1 MSAQNKTALIRNAA
15 IAALIGST
23 VGGATGLWSLRAPA
37 ATTTTTTTT
46 TAAPAPVVTAATP
59 VVTAAV
65 PMVTDEAPVV
75 TVPAAAADSPKVS
88 ATARTNTAAPSL
100 PPPVPAT
107 VQSATTA
114 PTADTTRD
122 HEDVLQRAGRLAR
135 RPDVAAL
142 VALRE
147 DVVRRAAERGLADSQ
162 PVKTELDELDR
173 RLSEARMLQLKL
185 DAEELRKA
193 DSKRPR

>member
-37 ATTTTTTTT
+37 VTTTTT

-75 TVPAAAADSPKVS
+75 TVPAVAADSPKVS

-107 VQSATTA
+107 AQSATTA

>member
-23 VGGATGLWSLRAPA
+23 VGAATGLWSLRAPTA
-37 ATTTTTTTT
+37 TTTTTTT
-46 TAAPAPVVTAATP
+46 TAAPAPVITAAAP
-59 VVTAAV
+59 VVTAA
-65 PMVTDEAPVV
+65 APVV
-75 TVPAAAADSPKVS
+75 TAATAAADSPKVS
-88 ATARTNTAAPSL
+88 VTARTNTAAPSL
-100 PPPVPAT
+100 SPPVQAT
-107 VQSATTA
+107 VQSETTA
-114 PTADTTRD
+114 PPADTTRD
-122 HEDVLQRAGRLAR
+122 DENVLQRAGRLAR

-142 VALRE
+142 LALRE
-147 DVVRRAAERGLADSQ
+147 DVARRAAERGLADSQ

>member
-65 PMVTDEAPVV
+65 PMVTAEAPVV

-107 VQSATTA
+107 VQSAATA

>member
-23 VGGATGLWSLRAPA
+23 VGAATGLWSLRAPTA
-37 ATTTTTTTT
+37 TTTTTTT
-46 TAAPAPVVTAATP
+46 TAAPAPVITAAAP
-59 VVTAAV
+59 VVTAA
-65 PMVTDEAPVV
+65 T
-75 TVPAAAADSPKVS
+75 AAADSPKVS
-88 ATARTNTAAPSL
+88 VTARTNTAAPSL
-100 PPPVPAT
+100 PSPVQAT
-107 VQSATTA
+107 VQSETTA
-114 PTADTTRD
+114 PAADTTRD
-122 HEDVLQRAGRLAR
+122 DEDVLQRAGRLAR

-142 VALRE
+142 LALRE
-147 DVVRRAAERGLADSQ
+147 DVMRRAAERGLTDSQ

>member
-23 VGGATGLWSLRAPA
+23 VGAAIGLWSLRAPT

-46 TAAPAPVVTAATP
+46 TAAPAPVITAAAP
-59 VVTAAV
+59 VVTAA
-65 PMVTDEAPVV
+65 T
-75 TVPAAAADSPKVS
+75 AAADSPKVS
-88 ATARTNTAAPSL
+88 VTARTNTAAPSL
-100 PPPVPAT
+100 PPPVQAT
-107 VQSATTA
+107 VQSETTA
-114 PTADTTRD
+114 PPADTTRD
-122 HEDVLQRAGRLAR
+122 DEDVLQRAGRLAR

-142 VALRE
+142 LALRD
-147 DVVRRAAERGLADSQ
+147 DVMRRAAERGLTDSQ

>member
-23 VGGATGLWSLRAPA
+23 VGAATGLWSLRAPTA
-37 ATTTTTTTT
+37 TTTTTTT
-46 TAAPAPVVTAATP
+46 TAAPAPVITAAAP
-59 VVTAAV
+59 VVTAA
-65 PMVTDEAPVV
+65 APVV
-75 TVPAAAADSPKVS
+75 TAATAAADSPKVS
-88 ATARTNTAAPSL
+88 VTARTNTAAPSL
-100 PPPVPAT
+100 PPPVQAT
-107 VQSATTA
+107 VQSETTA
-114 PTADTTRD
+114 PAADTTRD
-122 HEDVLQRAGRLAR
+122 DEDVLQRAGRLAR

-142 VALRE
+142 LALRE
-147 DVVRRAAERGLADSQ
+147 DVARRAAERGLADSQ

>member
-37 ATTTTTTTT
+37 ATTTTTTGAPAPAV
-46 TAAPAPVVTAATP
+46 TAAVPVVTAEAPVVTA
-59 VVTAAV
+59 
-65 PMVTDEAPVV
+65 EAPVV
-75 TVPAAAADSPKVS
+75 TVAAAAADSPKVS
-88 ATARTNTAAPSL
+88 VTARTNTAAPSL
-100 PPPVPAT
+100 PLPVPAT

-114 PTADTTRD
+114 PAADTTRD
-122 HEDVLQRAGRLAR
+122 DENVLQRAGILAR

-142 VALRE
+142 LALRE